1 MKWTDFLFVDGLTGE
16 EFLVEVH
23 DTPDAQTEA
32 EAIAAENFQ
41 MPKLITQMSDE
52 EAEWLG
58 LDTY

>member
-23 DTPDAQTEA
+23 DTPTAKE
-32 EAIAAENFQ
+32 EAIAIAKKNFQ
-41 MPKLITQMSDE
+41 IPRLITQMSDE
-52 EAEWLG
+52 EGEWLG

>member
-1 MKWTDFLFVDGLTGE
+1 MKWTDFLFVDGLTSE

-23 DTPDAQTEA
+23 DTPTAKE
-32 EAIAAENFQ
+32 EAIKIAKENFQ
-41 MPKLITQMSDE
+41 MPKLVCQMSDT

>member
-23 DTPDAQTEA
+23 DTPTAKD
-32 EAIAAENFQ
+32 EAIKIAKENFQ
-41 MPKLITQMSDE
+41 IPKLICQMTDE